1 MTADV
6 HRDRVGDLRQIAS
19 VRQIVLGDGNEQG
32 VRALAFSTGGGLD
45 FWALPDHSLDIGPL
59 WWRGRQIAWQAP
71 TGFGHPSRRAADAD
85 ADRGFDLSGFL
96 VTCGLEHIR
105 QPIDGHPL
113 HGRLPFTPAR
123 ITGHGSDWQSDPP
136 VLFCEGEMIQ
146 HHPGGEHFRLQRR
159 IEAPIGGSQLVI
171 SDTVE
176 NLAATPQRQASLYH
190 FNIGFPMLTDG
201 TVVEHAGRRLIGP
214 LSVPDAT
221 ASREAASWPVDVTGE
236 AECTVRTMQSDGEQ
250 LLVTFAWSAAT
261 LPHLQLW
268 HDLRPGKCVLGIEPC
283 TSPRLP
289 GGRSG
294 SEPMLEPGAVR
305 RYQLAVTVPARMT
318 ATDVRAAQR

>member
-1 MTADV
+1 VTADAL
-6 HRDRVGDLRQIAS
+6 RDKVGDLRQIAS
-19 VRQIVLGDGNEQG
+19 VRQIVLGDGDEHG

-71 TGFGHPSRRAADAD
+71 TGFGHPGRRRGDAEAA
-85 ADRGFDLSGFL
+85 RGFDLSGFL

-105 QPIDGHPL
+105 QPVDGHPL

-123 ITGHGSDWQSDPP
+123 ITGHGSDWQRDTP
-136 VLFCEGEMIQ
+136 VLFCEGEVIQ
-146 HHPGGEHFRLQRR
+146 RHPGGEHFRLRRR
-159 IEAPIGGSQLVI
+159 IEAPIGGCRLSI

-176 NLAATPQRQASLYH
+176 NLATTPQRQASLYH
-190 FNIGFPMLTDG
+190 FNIGFPGLADG
-201 TVVEHAGRRLIGP
+201 TVVEHAGRRLLGP
-214 LSVPDAT
+214 LSVPDAA
-221 ASREAASWPVDVTGE
+221 ASREAASWPVDAAGQ
-236 AECTVRTMQSDGEQ
+236 AQCTVRALRSADAGPSM
-250 LLVTFAWSAAT
+250 TFAWSAET

-268 HDLRPGKCVLGIEPC
+268 HDLRPGRCVLGVEPC

-294 SEPMLEPGAVR
+294 HEPMLEPGEIR
-305 RYQLAVTVPARMT
+305 RYEIGISVDEHR
-318 ATDVRAAQR
+318 

>member
-1 MTADV
+1 VTADAL
-6 HRDRVGDLRQIAS
+6 RDRVGDLRQIAS
-19 VRQIVLGDGNEQG
+19 ARQIVLGDGDEQG

-71 TGFGHPSRRAADAD
+71 TGFGHPGRRRGDAEAA
-85 ADRGFDLSGFL
+85 RGFDLSGFL

-105 QPIDGHPL
+105 QPTDGHPL

-123 ITGHGSDWQSDPP
+123 VTGHGGDWQRAAP
-136 VLFCEGEMIQ
+136 VLFCEGEMEQ
-146 HHPGGEHFRLQRR
+146 RHPGGEHFRLKRR
-159 IEAPIGGSQLVI
+159 IETPVGGCHLVI

-190 FNIGFPMLTDG
+190 FNIGFPLLTDG
-201 TVVEHAGRRLIGP
+201 TVVEHAGRRLLGP
-214 LSVPDAT
+214 LSVPDVA
-221 ASREAASWPVDVTGE
+221 ASREAASWPVDAGQ
-236 AECTVRTMQSDGEQ
+236 AECTVRTIRSADGGPS
-250 LLVTFAWSAAT
+250 VTFAWSAGT

-268 HDLRPGKCVLGIEPC
+268 HDLRPGRCVLGVEPC
-283 TSPRLP
+283 TSPRLE

-294 SEPMLEPGAVR
+294 QEAMLEPGEVR
-305 RYQLAVTVPARMT
+305 RYEIRISVNECR
-318 ATDVRAAQR
+318 

>member
-1 MTADV
+1 MTADALG
-6 HRDRVGDLRQIAS
+6 DRVGDLRQIAS
-19 VRQIVLGDGNEQG
+19 VRRIVLGGGNEEG

-71 TGFGHPSRRAADAD
+71 TGFGHPSRRTGDAEAA
-85 ADRGFDLSGFL
+85 RGFDLSGFL

-123 ITGHGSDWQSDPP
+123 ITGHGSDWRSDPP
-136 VLFCEGEMIQ
+136 VLFCEGEVTQ
-146 HHPGGEHFRLQRR
+146 RHPHGEHFRLRRR
-159 IEAPIGGSQLVI
+159 IETPIGGSGFSI

-176 NLAATPQRQASLYH
+176 NLTTTPQRQASLYH

-201 TVVEHAGRRLIGP
+201 TVVEHAGRRLLGP
-214 LSVPDAT
+214 LSVPDA
-221 ASREAASWPVDVTGE
+221 ASSREAASWPVDAARQ
-236 AECTVRTMQSDGEQ
+236 AECTVRTIGPADGGPSI
-250 LLVTFAWSAAT
+250 TFAWNAGT

-268 HDLRPGKCVLGIEPC
+268 HDLRPGRCVLSIEPC
-283 TSPRLP
+283 TSPRLTE
-289 GGRSG
+289 GRSG
-294 SEPMLEPGAVR
+294 KEPVLEPGETR
-305 RYQLAVTVPARMT
+305 RYEIRISVNER
-318 ATDVRAAQR
+318 R

>member
-1 MTADV
+1 VTADAL
-6 HRDRVGDLRQIAS
+6 RDRVGDLRQIANA
-19 VRQIVLGDGNEQG
+19 RQIVLGDGDEQG

-71 TGFGHPSRRAADAD
+71 TGFGHPGRRRGVAEAA
-85 ADRGFDLSGFL
+85 RGFDLSGFL

-105 QPIDGHPL
+105 QPTDGHPL

-123 ITGHGSDWQSDPP
+123 VTGHGGDWQRDAP
-136 VLFCEGEMIQ
+136 VLFCEGEMEQ
-146 HHPGGEHFRLQRR
+146 RHPGGEHFRLKRR
-159 IEAPIGGSQLVI
+159 IETPVGGCHLVI

-190 FNIGFPMLTDG
+190 FNIGFPLLTDG
-201 TVVEHAGRRLIGP
+201 TVVEHAGRRLLGP
-214 LSVPDAT
+214 LSVPDVA
-221 ASREAASWPVDVTGE
+221 ASREAASWPVDAGQ
-236 AECTVRTMQSDGEQ
+236 AECTVRTIRSADGGPS
-250 LLVTFAWSAAT
+250 VTFAWSAGT

-268 HDLRPGKCVLGIEPC
+268 HDQRPGRCVLGVEPC
-283 TSPRLP
+283 TSPRLE

-294 SEPMLEPGAVR
+294 QEAMLEPGEVR
-305 RYQLAVTVPARMT
+305 RYEIRISVNECR
-318 ATDVRAAQR
+318 

>member
-1 MTADV
+1 VTGDALS
-6 HRDRVGDLRQIAS
+6 DRVGDLRQIAS
-19 VRQIVLGDGNEQG
+19 VRQIVLGDGDEQG
-32 VRALAFSTGGGLD
+32 VRGLAFSTGGGLD

-71 TGFGHPSRRAADAD
+71 TGFGHPGRRRGDVEAP
-85 ADRGFDLSGFL
+85 RGFDLSGFL

-123 ITGHGSDWQSDPP
+123 VTGQGSDWQRDTP
-136 VLFCEGEMIQ
+136 VLFCEGEVTQ
-146 HHPGGEHFRLQRR
+146 RHPGGEHFRLRRR
-159 IEAPIGGSQLVI
+159 IETPVGGCHLVI

-190 FNIGFPMLTDG
+190 FNIGFPLLMDG
-201 TVVEHAGRRLIGP
+201 TVVEHAGRRLLGP
-214 LSVPDAT
+214 LSVPDAA
-221 ASREAASWPVDVTGE
+221 ASREAASWPVDVAGQ
-236 AECTVRTMQSDGEQ
+236 AECTVRTIRSADAEPSI
-250 LLVTFAWSAAT
+250 TFAWSAGT

-268 HDLRPGKCVLGIEPC
+268 HDLRPGWCVLGVEPC
-283 TSPRLP
+283 TSPRLT

-294 SEPMLEPGAVR
+294 HESMLEPGESR
-305 RYQLAVTVPARMT
+305 RYEIRISVDEHR
-318 ATDVRAAQR
+318 

>member
-1 MTADV
+1 VTADALA
-6 HRDRVGDLRQIAS
+6 DRVGDLRQIAS
-19 VRQIVLGDGNEQG
+19 VRQIVLGDGDEHG

-71 TGFGHPSRRAADAD
+71 TGFSHPGRRRGDAEAARA
-85 ADRGFDLSGFL
+85 FDLSGFL

-123 ITGHGSDWQSDPP
+123 VTGHGSDWQRDVP
-136 VLFCEGEMIQ
+136 VLFCEGEMEQ
-146 HHPGGEHFRLQRR
+146 MHPDGEHFRLQRR
-159 IEAPIGGSQLVI
+159 IEAPIGGCQLVI

-190 FNIGFPMLTDG
+190 FNIGFRLLTDG
-201 TVVEHAGRRLIGP
+201 TVVEHAGRRLLGP
-214 LSVPDAT
+214 LSVPDA
-221 ASREAASWPVDVTGE
+221 ASSREAASWPVDAGQ
-236 AECTVRTMQSDGEQ
+236 AECTVRTIQSADGEPSI
-250 LLVTFAWSAAT
+250 TFTWSAAT

-268 HDLRPGKCVLGIEPC
+268 HDLRPGRCVLGVEPC
-283 TSPRLP
+283 TSPRLT
-289 GGRSG
+289 GGQSG
-294 SEPMLEPGAVR
+294 EEPMLEPGESR
-305 RYQLAVTVPARMT
+305 RYEIRISVDER
-318 ATDVRAAQR
+318 R